1 MDITSVRIKRRAVVI
16 DYENEGET
24 HSVTSRDNP
33 LPSFV
38 KAVDGLGSL
47 VLDILHLPTE
57 YQHGM
62 KPTGLTV
69 VGKQGTQLVSIVAQ
83 KELTDCNSPFNIS
96 TPLRF
101 LSVPEEEGS
110 YSPPLSDKQ
119 VALVESVIKE
129 AKKYVKGDRA
139 QGQLP
144 LDDMKNGDED
154 DAPAEPSEGDEMDF
168 DPKKGGA
175 PASEPAPTPAKK
187 PRKPRK

>member
-1 MDITSVRIKRRAVVI
+1 MDIRSVRIKRRAVVI

-38 KAVDGLGSL
+38 KAVEGLGSL
-47 VLDILHLPTE
+47 VLDILHLPTD
-57 YQHGM
+57 YQHGL

-69 VGKQGTQLVSIVAQ
+69 TGKQGTQLVSIVAQ
-83 KELTDCNSPFNIS
+83 KELTDCNSPFNIA

-101 LSVPEEEGS
+101 LSLPEEEGS
-110 YSPPLSDKQ
+110 YSPPLSEKQ
-119 VALVESVIKE
+119 VALVDSVIKE

-144 LDDMKNGDED
+144 LVITNDDDEGGDDGQD
-154 DAPAEPSEGDEMDF
+154 DPSEGDPLKF
-168 DPKKGGA
+168 
-175 PASEPAPTPAKK
+175 EPAPAAESPKAKAT
-187 PRKPRK
+187 RKKK